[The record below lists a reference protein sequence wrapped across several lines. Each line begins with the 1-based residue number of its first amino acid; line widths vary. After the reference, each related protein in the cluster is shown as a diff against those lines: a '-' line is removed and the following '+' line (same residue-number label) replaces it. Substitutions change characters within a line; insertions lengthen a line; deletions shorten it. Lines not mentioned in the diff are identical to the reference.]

1 MAESTFKVDGGI
13 EAVGVVTGTSFKRV
27 GGSSTEF
34 LMADGSVDNKTY
46 TTTDTTYDIQA
57 QDSGIA
63 NKKHIR
69 LSTVGGGNTDVTLVG
84 GSNVTISRSNN
95 ELEIASSFTNTDTT
109 YGVSATSDGSNES
122 IILTAGGSG
131 SGISSVSFVP
141 GTNVTLTRSGNNI
154 TIGSTSTDSNGDVGF
169 TGDSSDLLWD
179 KSQSALE
186 FKDETKAKFGDN
198 NDLKISH
205 TNDVSGQNDSN
216 GDSVLDGTDW
226 CSLIHEDGA
235 GPLIFKSDGGPSTG
249 AFQFYDTGW
258 RPILKL
264 FSGSN
269 ARTSLYHAGS
279 EKLVTSEHGINVTGH
294 VETDTLNVSGVTTFQ
309 NDVNF
314 PGALYN
320 IHWDQPTS
328 KFKFDDNAQCVFGS
342 ATGGDLRIFHA
353 GGHST
358 IKNETG
364 QFRLAGNDVRLQS
377 QNNSKDYII
386 CTDGADV
393 QLLYNDNTKLT
404 TTDTGINVI
413 GDIVSSAHGSVGGA
427 LTVTGDTTLTG
438 NTIIGGNLT
447 VNGTQTIINSNTLQI
462 GDSQVLLNRDE
473 TGTPSQNAGI
483 QVERGTST
491 NVQIRWNEGNDKW
504 EFTND
509 GSTFQNIPTTNTTY
523 GVSAQDG
530 DVAGEKKVRLSGSN
544 PSSTDEVVLAA
555 GNNMTVARSGDKI
568 TFNSSYTD
576 TDTTYSQSCVDSSND
591 VILRL
596 TAGGSG
602 SGNDDIKIKAGS
614 NVTLTHNNSG
624 EFTISSTDTNTTYS
638 VGDGG
643 LTQNNFT
650 DTLKS
655 KLDGIASG
663 AEVNVQSDWNAG
675 SGDAQI
681 LNKPTIP
688 TNNNQLTNGAGY
700 LTSAPTSNYQ
710 VFTSNGTWTKP
721 ASGNVAIVYMW
732 GGGGGGANG
741 STYEGGG
748 GGGSYAEF
756 IIPMSTLS
764 STESVTV
771 GGGGSPNNDGGMSQF
786 KNDNYQAYGG
796 ERGNG
801 SNYTNVGGYGGR
813 GGSVWAMGGGA
824 SAGNGVDGADIPPGN
839 GIGGS
844 GAGGGAGGSGGHHVG
859 GNAWLAGAGGGGNK
873 SGTSKA
879 GGVSKGGG
887 NGGSGGGSDG
897 TIPAGGGGAAGGS
910 GARGEVRVVV
920 V

>member
-13 EAVGVVTGTSFKRV
+13 EAVGVVTGTSFKKV

-34 LMADGSVDNKTY
+34 LMADGSIDSKTY
-46 TTTDTTYDIQA
+46 TTTDTTYDIEA
-57 QDSGIA
+57 RDSGIA

-84 GSNVTISRSNN
+84 GSNVTINRSDN

-109 YGVSATSDGSNES
+109 YGVSAVSDGSNES

-141 GTNVTLTRSGNNI
+141 GSNVTLSRSNNDI
-154 TIGSTSTDSNGDVGF
+154 TINSSHATYSVQDGQLSENNFTNALKTKLDSFNATNPSYNSLNVTGITTFNGDVYFPGG
-169 TGDSSDLLWD
+169 TSGKDLQWD
-179 KSQSALE
+179 KSQNALE
-186 FKDETKAKFGDN
+186 FGDDAKAKFGVN

-205 TNDVSGQNDSN
+205 TDDLSGQNDSN
-216 GDSVLDGTDW
+216 GDSVLAGDNW
-226 CSLIHEDGA
+226 CSLIEDSGT

-249 AFQFYDTGW
+249 AFQFYDTSW

-264 FSGSN
+264 FSGSS
-269 ARTSLYHAGS
+269 ARASLYYAGS
-279 EKLVTSEHGINVTGH
+279 EKLITSSTG
-294 VETDTLNVSGVTTFQ
+294 VNITGEAFAGSGKFDNLTDTRIVFSGT
-309 NDVNF
+309 
-314 PGALYN
+314 
-320 IHWDQPTS
+320 
-328 KFKFDDNAQCVFGS
+328 
-342 ATGGDLRIFHA
+342 
-353 GGHST
+353 
-358 IKNETG
+358 
-364 QFRLAGNDVRLQS
+364 
-377 QNNSKDYII
+377 
-386 CTDGADV
+386 
-393 QLLYNDNTKLT
+393 
-404 TTDTGINVI
+404 
-413 GDIVSSAHGSVGGA
+413 GGA
-427 LTVTGDTTLTG
+427 LTDNSNLTFDGTTLAITG
-438 NTIIGGNLT
+438 NETISNDLTIGGNLT
-447 VNGTQTIINSNTLQI
+447 VNGSQTIINSNTLQI
-462 GDSQVLLNRDE
+462 GDSQILLNRDE
-473 TGTPSQNAGI
+473 TGTPSSNAGVV
-483 QVERGTST
+483 VERGTSS

-509 GSTFQNIPTTNTTY
+509 GSAFQNIPTTNTTY

-555 GNNMTVARSGDKI
+555 GTNMSVARSGDKI

-596 TAGGSG
+596 TAGGTG
-602 SGNDDIKIKAGS
+602 SGNDDIKVKAGS

-650 DTLKS
+650 NTLKS
-655 KLDGIASG
+655 KLDGIASS

-710 VFTSNGTWTKP
+710 VFTSVGNSTWTKP

-756 IIPMSTLS
+756 IIPMSSLS

-801 SNYTNVGGYGGR
+801 SNYTNVGGYGGD

-824 SAGNGVDGADIPPGN
+824 SGGNGVDGADISPGN
-839 GIGGS
+839 GIGGF

>member
-27 GGSSTEF
+27 GGSSAEF
-34 LMADGSVDNKTY
+34 LKADGSVDVGTY
-46 TTTDTTYDIQA
+46 KTTDTNTTYDIQA
-57 QDSGIA
+57 RDSGVA

-84 GSNVTISRSNN
+84 GSNVTINRSDN

-109 YGVSATSDGSNES
+109 YGVSAVSDGSNES

-131 SGISSVSFVP
+131 SGISSVSFVS
-141 GTNVTLTRSGNNI
+141 GSNVTLSRSGNNI
-154 TIGSTSTDSNGDVGF
+154 TIESTYTDTDTTYSVGDGGLTENNF
-169 TGDSSDLLWD
+169 TNTLKSKLDGISSGAEVNVQSDWNATSGDSQILNKPTNISTW
-179 KSQSALE
+179 
-186 FKDETKAKFGDN
+186 T
-198 NDLKISH
+198 NDSGYLTTLDDTLTSVTNRGNTT
-205 TNDVSGQNDSN
+205 TNDVGIGNLIA
-216 GDSVLDGTDW
+216 GIGT
-226 CSLIHEDGA
+226 
-235 GPLIFKSDGGPSTG
+235 FTG
-249 AFQFYDTGW
+249 
-258 RPILKL
+258 
-264 FSGSN
+264 
-269 ARTSLYHAGS
+269 
-279 EKLVTSEHGINVTGH
+279 E
-294 VETDTLNVSGVTTFQ
+294 
-309 NDVNF
+309 
-314 PGALYN
+314 
-320 IHWDQPTS
+320 
-328 KFKFDDNAQCVFGS
+328 
-342 ATGGDLRIFHA
+342 
-353 GGHST
+353 
-358 IKNETG
+358 
-364 QFRLAGNDVRLQS
+364 
-377 QNNSKDYII
+377 
-386 CTDGADV
+386 
-393 QLLYNDNTKLT
+393 
-404 TTDTGINVI
+404 
-413 GDIVSSAHGSVGGA
+413 
-427 LTVTGDTTLTG
+427 LTVTG
-438 NTIIGGNLT
+438 NFT
-447 VNGTQTIINSNTLQI
+447 VNGTQTIINSNTLQVA
-462 GDSQVLLNRDE
+462 DSQIYLNKDE
-473 TGTPSQNAGI
+473 TGTPSQNGGLV
-483 QVERGTST
+483 VERGTSS

-530 DVAGEKKVRLSGSN
+530 GQATEKKIRLSGSN

-555 GNNMTVARSGDKI
+555 GTNMSVARSGDKI

-596 TAGGSG
+596 TAGGTG

-624 EFTISSTDTNTTYS
+624 EFTISSTDTDTNTTYS

-643 LTQNNFT
+643 LTENNFT

-655 KLDGIASG
+655 KLDGIASS

-675 SGDAQI
+675 SGDAKI
-681 LNKPTIP
+681 LNKPTLFSGSYTDLSNKPTIP

-700 LTSAPTSNYQ
+700 LTSAPSSNYQ

-756 IIPMSTLS
+756 IIPMSSLS

-824 SAGNGVDGADIPPGN
+824 SAGNGVDGADISPGN

>member
-1 MAESTFKVDGGI
+1 M
-13 EAVGVVTGTSFKRV
+13 VVT
-27 GGSSTEF
+27 
-34 LMADGSVDNKTY
+34 
-46 TTTDTTYDIQA
+46 
-57 QDSGIA
+57 
-63 NKKHIR
+63 
-69 LSTVGGGNTDVTLVG
+69 
-84 GSNVTISRSNN
+84 
-95 ELEIASSFTNTDTT
+95 
-109 YGVSATSDGSNES
+109 
-122 IILTAGGSG
+122 
-131 SGISSVSFVP
+131 
-141 GTNVTLTRSGNNI
+141 
-154 TIGSTSTDSNGDVGF
+154 
-169 TGDSSDLLWD
+169 
-179 KSQSALE
+179 
-186 FKDETKAKFGDN
+186 
-198 NDLKISH
+198 
-205 TNDVSGQNDSN
+205 
-216 GDSVLDGTDW
+216 
-226 CSLIHEDGA
+226 
-235 GPLIFKSDGGPSTG
+235 
-249 AFQFYDTGW
+249 
-258 RPILKL
+258 
-264 FSGSN
+264 
-269 ARTSLYHAGS
+269 
-279 EKLVTSEHGINVTGH
+279 
-294 VETDTLNVSGVTTFQ
+294 
-309 NDVNF
+309 
-314 PGALYN
+314 
-320 IHWDQPTS
+320 
-328 KFKFDDNAQCVFGS
+328 
-342 ATGGDLRIFHA
+342 
-353 GGHST
+353 
-358 IKNETG
+358 
-364 QFRLAGNDVRLQS
+364 
-377 QNNSKDYII
+377 
-386 CTDGADV
+386 
-393 QLLYNDNTKLT
+393 
-404 TTDTGINVI
+404 
-413 GDIVSSAHGSVGGA
+413 
-427 LTVTGDTTLTG
+427 
-438 NTIIGGNLT
+438 GNLT

-462 GDSQVLLNRDE
+462 GDSQILLNRDE
-473 TGTPSQNAGI
+473 TGTPSQNGGI
-483 QVERGTST
+483 NVERGTSP

-509 GSTFQNIPTTNTTY
+509 GSTFQNIPTNNTTY

-530 DVAGEKKVRLSGSN
+530 DVATEKKVRLSGSN

-555 GNNMTVARSGDKI
+555 GTNMSVARSGDKI

-596 TAGGSG
+596 TAGGTG

-643 LTQNNFT
+643 LTENNFT

-655 KLDGIASG
+655 KLDGIASS

-801 SNYTNVGGYGGR
+801 SNYTNVGGYGGD

-824 SAGNGVDGADIPPGN
+824 SGGNGVDGADISPGN
-839 GIGGS
+839 GIGGF

>member
-27 GGSSTEF
+27 GGSSAEF
-34 LMADGSVDNKTY
+34 LKADGSVDVGTY
-46 TTTDTTYDIQA
+46 KTTDTNTTYDIQA
-57 QDSGIA
+57 RDSGVA

-84 GSNVTISRSNN
+84 GSNVTINRSDN

-109 YGVSATSDGSNES
+109 YGVSAVSDGSNES

-131 SGISSVSFVP
+131 SGISSVSFVS
-141 GTNVTLTRSGNNI
+141 GSNVTLSRSGNNI
-154 TIGSTSTDSNGDVGF
+154 TIESTYTDTDTTYSVGDGGLTENNFTNTLKSKLDGISSGAEVNVQSNWNA
-169 TGDSSDLLWD
+169 TSGDSQILNKPTNISTW
-179 KSQSALE
+179 
-186 FKDETKAKFGDN
+186 T
-198 NDLKISH
+198 NDSGYLTTLDDTLTSVTNRGNTT
-205 TNDVSGQNDSN
+205 TNDVGIGNLIA
-216 GDSVLDGTDW
+216 GIGT
-226 CSLIHEDGA
+226 
-235 GPLIFKSDGGPSTG
+235 FTG
-249 AFQFYDTGW
+249 
-258 RPILKL
+258 
-264 FSGSN
+264 
-269 ARTSLYHAGS
+269 
-279 EKLVTSEHGINVTGH
+279 E
-294 VETDTLNVSGVTTFQ
+294 
-309 NDVNF
+309 
-314 PGALYN
+314 
-320 IHWDQPTS
+320 
-328 KFKFDDNAQCVFGS
+328 
-342 ATGGDLRIFHA
+342 
-353 GGHST
+353 
-358 IKNETG
+358 
-364 QFRLAGNDVRLQS
+364 
-377 QNNSKDYII
+377 
-386 CTDGADV
+386 
-393 QLLYNDNTKLT
+393 
-404 TTDTGINVI
+404 
-413 GDIVSSAHGSVGGA
+413 
-427 LTVTGDTTLTG
+427 LTVTG
-438 NTIIGGNLT
+438 NFT
-447 VNGTQTIINSNTLQI
+447 VNGTQTIINSNTLQVA
-462 GDSQVLLNRDE
+462 DSQIYLNKDE
-473 TGTPSQNAGI
+473 TGTPSQNGGLV
-483 QVERGTST
+483 VERGTSS

-530 DVAGEKKVRLSGSN
+530 GQATEKKIRLSGSN

-555 GNNMTVARSGDKI
+555 GTNMSVARSGDKI

-596 TAGGSG
+596 TAGGTG

-624 EFTISSTDTNTTYS
+624 EFTISSTDTDTNTTYS

-643 LTQNNFT
+643 LTENNFT

-655 KLDGIASG
+655 KLDGIASS

-675 SGDAQI
+675 SGDAKI
-681 LNKPTIP
+681 LNKPTLFSGSYTDLSNKPTIP

-700 LTSAPTSNYQ
+700 LTSAPSSNYQ

-721 ASGNVAIVYMW
+721 SSGNVAIVYMW

-824 SAGNGVDGADIPPGN
+824 SAGNGVDGADISPGN